1 MASYVYS
8 HNLDFVS
15 ALILIV
21 FDMDMNE
28 QFVNQDIASLD
39 PFNISA
45 SASSYA
51 KSLTS
56 SPPPPLF
63 SPEQRELKR
72 QRDLVRRDSKT
83 QKRRQRAMSNPYQS
97 SQHSTPDLLPR
108 VLANNFSSTM
118 AQQSMT
124 AQSSPTFPN
133 TGYMPSLAP
142 LSSTESPDLYS
153 TPFPLYVDFL
163 QGKKEYHG

>member
-1 MASYVYS
+1 MASYVYLIYLNFIS
-8 HNLDFVS
+8 S
-15 ALILIV
+15 LILIV

-28 QFVNQDIASLD
+28 QFVNQDVASLD
-39 PFNISA
+39 PFSISA
-45 SASSYA
+45 SLSPYT

-72 QRDLVRRDSKT
+72 QRDLARRDSKT
-83 QKRRQRAMSNPYQS
+83 QKRRERAMSNPYQS

-124 AQSSPTFPN
+124 AQSSPTFSN
-133 TGYMPSLAP
+133 TGYMAPLAP

-153 TPFPLYVDFL
+153 APFPLYVDFP
-163 QGKKEYHG
+163 QAKEAYRG